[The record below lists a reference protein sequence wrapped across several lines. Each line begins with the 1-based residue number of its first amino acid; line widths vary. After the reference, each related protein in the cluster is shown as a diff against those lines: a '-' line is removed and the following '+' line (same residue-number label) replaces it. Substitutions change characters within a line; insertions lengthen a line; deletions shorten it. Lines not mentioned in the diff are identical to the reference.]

1 MAEKKNN
8 QDSELFLDQ
17 PRYNNDGQDEDED
30 DDIEM
35 NNNGLLE
42 SRSVSSCGSFSD
54 GDDDSTTT
62 VAAINKCVRRGCK
75 STSTSQQWPQSFR
88 EASDSYAITTSPT
101 FGILRIP
108 NIIKSSFQNGI
119 VESDDMDVEV
129 DAKAPLLNSYYGH
142 EGHNLEYKISSS
154 QPLSTP
160 HGCTFSQ
167 TIFNGMNF
175 MAGVGLLSTPYTVKE
190 AGWGSLGVLLVF
202 AIVCFFT
209 AMLMKYCF
217 EKTTSQFNIITFP
230 DLGEAA
236 FGTFGRLF
244 VSVLLY
250 MELYCC
256 CVEFII
262 LEEDNLS
269 SLFPDTWLNFVGIH
283 LDSIYLFGIITALLV
298 LPTVWLRDLRWI
310 SYLSAGGVLATTVV
324 ILTIAYLGTVG
335 GIGFHEAEAAELVN
349 WNGIPF
355 AIGAY
360 GFCFSGHT
368 LFPNLYHSMAD
379 KTKFTKALLIC
390 FVFCVLIYG
399 GVAIMGFL
407 MFGQSILS
415 QITLNMPQHALA
427 SNVAKWTTVIVPL
440 TKYPFQIYTH

>member
-8 QDSELFLDQ
+8 YHAQDSEPFFE
-17 PRYNNDGQDEDED
+17 PHYNDGQEGQD
-30 DDIEM
+30 DDIEL
-35 NNNGLLE
+35 NNKGME
-42 SRSVSSCGSFSD
+42 SSSASSSGSF
-54 GDDDSTTT
+54 
-62 VAAINKCVRRGCK
+62 CLRRGC
-75 STSTSQQWPQSFR
+75 SSASASQQWPQSFR

-101 FGILRIP
+101 FGILHIP
-108 NIIKSSFQNGI
+108 KIIKSSFHNGI
-119 VESDDMDVEV
+119 ESFLDSDVDVDV
-129 DAKAPLLNSYYGH
+129 DAEAKTPLLNHYYGH

-154 QPLSTP
+154 QSLSTP
-160 HGCTFSQ
+160 HGCTFTQ
-167 TIFNGMNF
+167 TVFNGMNF

-202 AIVCFFT
+202 GFVCFFT

-217 EKTTSQFNIITFP
+217 EKRSQFKIITFP
-230 DLGEAA
+230 DLGQAA

-244 VSVLLY
+244 VSILLY
-250 MELYCC
+250 LELYCC

-269 SLFPDTWLNFVGIH
+269 SLFPNTWLNLGGLH
-283 LDSIYLFGIITALLV
+283 LDSMHLFGIITTLLV

-310 SYLSAGGVLATTVV
+310 SYLSAGGVVATTVV
-324 ILTIAYLGTVG
+324 ILTIAYLGTIG
-335 GIGFHEAEAAELVN
+335 GIGFHEVEAGQIVN
-349 WNGIPF
+349 WKGIPF

-368 LFPNLYHSMAD
+368 LFPNLYHSMED

-399 GVAIMGFL
+399 GVAVMGFL

-427 SNVAKWTTVIVPL
+427 SNVAKWTTVSFTFTIFL
-440 TKYPFQIYTH
+440 STLIKINL